1 MYIKVKVLA
10 GAKKEAFIEKSKDR
24 FEVSIKEPAKQNLAN
39 KRVVELIASH
49 FQIPKEKVKIISG
62 HHSPSKM
69 LSLRE

>member
-10 GAKKEAFIEKSKDR
+10 GSKKEAFNQKTEDR
-24 FEVSIKEPAKQNLAN
+24 FEISIKEPAKQNLAN
-39 KRVVELIASH
+39 KRVVELIARH

-69 LSLRE
+69 LSIRE